1 MGRVTRSSHL
11 SPHHITPHNNT
22 TTHHN
27 PQQDN
32 AEMNVTRSLGVV
44 IVLGI
49 MSLGAEGWMR
59 VFPKRGDPLY
69 PGEADMADY
78 LSYLRDGYVQ
88 DPADY
93 ADEMR
98 PKRGRYGNKYA
109 DNKSYGLWISA
120 LNKAGNYKRGKRA
133 VPFVPAM
140 SPMEQEQGPFQGFAD
155 YSDVNELI
163 PDKPIVK
170 SQEAK

>member
-11 SPHHITPHNNT
+11 SPHNT
-22 TTHHN
+22 LHHRI
-27 PQQDN
+27 PQEA
-32 AEMNVTRSLGVV
+32 AEMNLTRSFGVV

-59 VFPKRGDPLY
+59 VLPKRGDSLY
-69 PGEADMADY
+69 PGDADMAEY
-78 LSYLRDGYVQ
+78 LSYLRDGYDQ

-93 ADEMR
+93 EMR
-98 PKRGRYGNKYA
+98 PKRGRYGNKYS
-109 DNKSYGLWISA
+109 DNKSYGFWISA

-140 SPMEQEQGPFQGFAD
+140 SPGEAEHNPFQGYPD
-155 YSDVNELI
+155 YSAAVELI
-163 PDKPIVK
+163 PDKPVEKI
-170 SQEAK
+170 SHN